1 MEQAVLKT
9 QSYFSS
15 NDISKDVVDSA
26 FYVYKQMGTG
36 ILESV
41 YEECLC
47 YTLEKRQI
55 PFERQKPI
63 SVFMDGQDMGI
74 AFKADVIVDNCL
86 ILEIKSVEKLNDVH
100 TAQLLNYMRLSG
112 IKTGFLMNFNERMFK
127 DGIRRFML

>member
-36 ILESV
+36 LLESV

>member
-26 FYVYKQMGTG
+26 FYVYKQMGIG
-36 ILESV
+36 LLESV